1 MTGDVAP
8 PTERRRRRRTR
19 RGVPR
24 YEVNRYLCSDSEW
37 RFRAALEQAVGEHF
51 DIMFQVRVA
60 SILRPRSAARWIT
73 HGRRIS
79 QKSFDFVL
87 LRKGTSRVV
96 AAIELDDRSH
106 ELPERKLRD
115 RFLEQA
121 CQRARFPLIRFR
133 VAREYDPEQVR
144 EELLEKT
151 QINVRRRR

>member
-1 MTGDVAP
+1 MTRDAVP
-8 PTERRRRRRTR
+8 PTERRPRRCTR
-19 RGVPR
+19 RGVPL
-24 YEVNRYLCSDSEW
+24 YKVNRYLCSDSEW
-37 RFRAALEQAVGEHF
+37 RFRAALEEAAGEHF

-60 SILRPRSAARWIT
+60 SILRPRSRDTWIA

-96 AAIELDDRSH
+96 GAIELDDRSH

-115 RFLEQA
+115 KFLEQA
-121 CQRARFPLIRFR
+121 CRRARFPLIRFR

-151 QINVRRRR
+151 QFNARRRR